1 MMFSWYARAAGRARR
16 RGALAA
22 RTAPLRLDPSMAD
35 WAAFPVY
42 PKVAGAPQTLPYRS
56 LPAHAHSLLPIPIS
70 DSLLPPGITSPDH
83 GGPRREP
90 VRRSL
95 ELAAEACFARRAASC
110 VLQL

>member
-22 RTAPLRLDPSMAD
+22 RTAPLRLEPSMAD
-35 WAAFPVY
+35 WR
-42 PKVAGAPQTLPYRS
+42 RS
-56 LPAHAHSLLPIPIS
+56 LFIQGSPARLRLSPVPAHAHSLLPIPIS
-70 DSLLPPGITSPDH
+70 DRFLPPGISSPDH
-83 GGPRREP
+83 GDPRREP

-110 VLQL
+110 LLQL

>member
-1 MMFSWYARAAGRARR
+1 MMFSWYARAAGRATR

-42 PKVAGAPQTLPYRS
+42 PRSPARLRLSRS
-56 LPAHAHSLLPIPIS
+56 LPAHAHASLPIPIS

-110 VLQL
+110 LLQL